1 MVALREGGDADEV
14 ELDIY
19 VEGSHFQLLSS
30 PTVVHILDYLDL
42 RDFGTRSR
50 AGATAVS
57 RRWLVMSEKD
67 SIWRKWGSRVAKKAE
82 SKVGAI
88 VARNNRILSFE
99 RTKMRRI
106 KRTENAYIAIPL
118 TLSVVSV
125 VAVVLPFTIML
136 ALKLDGH
143 DMSWKT
149 VFVPYWIMLGT
160 SLFGGLLVAFA
171 TCCGFLKCCCARLV
185 TERGGGGL
193 LGGLGRALGGA
204 RVRAQGRGL

>member
-1 MVALREGGDADEV
+1 MVALREGGDADDV
-14 ELDIY
+14 ELDMY

-30 PTVVHILDYLDL
+30 STVVHILDYLDL

-88 VARNNRILSFE
+88 VARNNRIIAFE
-99 RTKMRRI
+99 GTKMRR
-106 KRTENAYIAIPL
+106 RENTEKAYIAIPF
-118 TLSVVSV
+118 TLSIVSV

-160 SLFGGLLVAFA
+160 SLFGGLLMAFA
-171 TCCGFLKCCCARLV
+171 TCGGVLKCCCARLV
-185 TERGGGGL
+185 TE
-193 LGGLGRALGGA
+193 
-204 RVRAQGRGL
+204 